1 MNASGY
7 LREVL
12 PEGEKKSL
20 YRKKS
25 FAGLDRRRVYDSGSL
40 SDGRNVD
47 TACLPAVSSAPLPA
61 VAFSGRRS
69 VLGLFA
75 GEGALLLVY
84 RSGFDLCATLYQ
96 NGRMKHAVLK
106 ADAGDDRERRSIVA
120 FRSYTTPL
128 DPLSGRYERRLLVFP
143 DKVWCPLDGESFA
156 FSPIAEEMPDLRRAV
171 VRDSRVI
178 GVDGDRIYVSAFND
192 ASDWRLDTAE
202 DISPYHA
209 WATTSQSDSRA
220 GGGFTAVSLCDGA
233 PVFFRRDYMQQLYG
247 TKNPFRISD
256 VGAWGCL
263 SGEAACP
270 WKNALAF
277 ASDQGVW
284 LYTGGYP
291 RRISDPLGVSDW
303 SGTLLAASAERLY
316 VYVPAEDR
324 IFVYEDT
331 ADAWGERTLS
341 GVSALASDG
350 QDVYAATSGGLIYR
364 LDRGEYG
371 SFSFTCEALSLGTA
385 EMRRIKGIAVTAE
398 LGEGAELEV
407 ALTAGGRTVT
417 LCRGTEP
424 GISVLRTVP
433 DLRADELTRLSF
445 SGTGKVTVYGAT
457 FSYSTANE
465 PGGV

>member
-1 MNASGY
+1 MNAAGY

-25 FAGLDRRRVYDSGSL
+25 FAGLDRRRVYDSGAL
-40 SDGRNVD
+40 SEGENVD
-47 TACLPAVSSAPLPA
+47 TSCLPAVSSARQPSLVSA
-61 VAFSGRRS
+61 GREN

-75 GEGALLLVY
+75 GEGVLLLVY
-84 RSGFDLCATLYQ
+84 RSGNEIRADLRQGGAVQ
-96 NGRMKHAVLK
+96 SAVLK
-106 ADAGDDRERRSIVA
+106 ENAGDDRERRSAVA

-128 DPLSGRYERRLLVFP
+128 DPLSGQYERRLLVFP
-143 DKVWCPLDGESFA
+143 DRLSCSLDGGTFA
-156 FSPIAEEMPDLRRAV
+156 FTPIAAVMPELSSAV

-192 ASDWRLDTAE
+192 ASNWELDTAD
-202 DISPYHA
+202 DISPTHA
-209 WATTSQSDSRA
+209 WATTSQSNSRA

-233 PVFFRRDYMQQLYG
+233 PVFFRRDYMQQLCG
-247 TKNPFRISD
+247 TKNPFRIAD

-270 WKNALAF
+270 WKSALAF

-291 RRISDPLGVSDW
+291 RLISEPLGVSDW
-303 SGTLLAASAERLY
+303 TGTLLAASGELLY

-331 ADAWGERTLS
+331 ADAWGERATG
-341 GVSALASDG
+341 GVEALASDG
-350 QDVYAATSGGLIYR
+350 KNVYAAADGQILLLDGG
-364 LDRGEYG
+364 DYG
-371 SFSFTCEALSLGTA
+371 AFSFSCEALSLGTA

-398 LGEGAELEV
+398 LADGAELEV
-407 ALTAGGRTVT
+407 SLTAGGRTAP
-417 LCRGTEP
+417 LCRRIGG
-424 GISVLRTVP
+424 GITVLRTVP
-433 DLRADELTRLSF
+433 DLKADELTRLSF

-457 FSYSTANE
+457 FSFSTARE